1 MGHALTHMRCPKRP
15 QNGNPQTNLY
25 FFSLTQLL
33 QRNFW
38 ERVID
43 NRKFAFQNCEP
54 CEDFV
59 WTLFYP
65 CDSTVQRRETQ
76 FNDVLRD
83 DMHLKYDNFE
93 VFEI

>member
-1 MGHALTHMRCPKRP
+1 MPFRAHFAHFAKVV
-15 QNGNPQTNLY
+15 
-25 FFSLTQLL
+25 SLI
-33 QRNFW
+33 
-38 ERVID
+38 ID

>member
-1 MGHALTHMRCPKRP
+1 MILALDQHPESDAQPFGKGKST
-15 QNGNPQTNLY
+15 
-25 FFSLTQLL
+25 
-33 QRNFW
+33 
-38 ERVID
+38 ID

>member
-1 MGHALTHMRCPKRP
+1 MHRIG
-15 QNGNPQTNLY
+15 
-25 FFSLTQLL
+25 
-33 QRNFW
+33 
-38 ERVID
+38 ID

-54 CEDFV
+54 REDFV

>member
-1 MGHALTHMRCPKRP
+1 M
-15 QNGNPQTNLY
+15 
-25 FFSLTQLL
+25 FFSSPEL
-33 QRNFW
+33 
-38 ERVID
+38 ID

-65 CDSTVQRRETQ
+65 CDSAVQRRETQ

-93 VFEI
+93 VLEI